1 MLLAKRNL
9 IALSAIVLSAG
20 LMSCSGGGGG
30 GSSGD
35 VLYYPYETVYG
46 DVCKTNE
53 ATPGCTF
60 DSKTGAR
67 IKVTADPHYDRY
79 NGGSNDLWYVKFDS
93 SGHAQVFDR
102 FGTFQYTAGVSSFAG
117 YVGGTTIGVG
127 TTGLYWED
135 IRSGT
140 YWLGK
145 NGVLYSAN
153 SAEGNY
159 GKAINDKDAG
169 NATDT
174 NFSAIN
180 SDGNKKLVKKA
191 AAKLVA
197 DYGFKQDKA
206 VAVASAL
213 NAWAVAGVER
223 GITTSHDID
232 KTFKTVFGVQYGDA
246 LTAVKGLTL
255 GDKSGMQDLTNRS
268 AAALGL
274 KPNQAQKFM
283 KGMYKK
289 ALASWGYDTDSIAW

>member
-1 MLLAKRNL
+1 MNLVKRILLAG
-9 IALSAIVLSAG
+9 AAMAVGVGMVA
-20 LMSCSGGGGG
+20 CGGGG
-30 GSSGD
+30 GSSSS
-35 VLYYPYETVYG
+35 VIYYPYETVYG
-46 DVCKTNE
+46 DVCTTRE

-60 DSKTGAR
+60 DNNTGLR
-67 IKVTADPHYDRY
+67 ITVKSDPHYDRY
-79 NGGSNDLWYVKFDS
+79 AKGSDDLWYVEFNS
-93 SGHAQVFDR
+93 SGQAQVFDR
-102 FGTFQYTAGVSSFAG
+102 YGTYQYTADVSSFAG
-117 YVGGTTIGVG
+117 YIGGTTIGVG
-127 TTGLYWED
+127 TTGLFWED

-153 SAEGNY
+153 QLENNY
-159 GKAINDKDAG
+159 GKAINDQDSG

-180 SDGNKKLVKKA
+180 SDGNKKLVKRA
-191 AAKLVA
+191 ADKLVK

-206 VAVASAL
+206 MVVASAL

-223 GITTSHDID
+223 GSTTTRDID
-232 KTFKTVFGVQYGDA
+232 KTFKAVFGVQYGDA
-246 LTAVKGLTL
+246 LSAVKGLTL
-255 GDKSGMQDLTNRS
+255 GDKSGMQDVTNRS

-289 ALASWGYDTDSIAW
+289 ALAQWGYDTDSISW

>member
-1 MLLAKRNL
+1 MFSMKKNL
-9 IALSAIVLSAG
+9 MVAGAIAVSMG
-20 LMSCSGGGGG
+20 LMACGGGGG
-30 GSSGD
+30 GSSSS

-46 DVCKTNE
+46 DICTTNQ

-60 DSKTGAR
+60 DSKTGLR
-67 IKVTADPHYDRY
+67 IKVNSDPNYDKY
-79 NGGSNDLWYVKFDS
+79 NHGSNDLWYVQFDS
-93 SGHAQVFDR
+93 SGRAQVFDR
-102 FGTFQYTAGVSSFAG
+102 LGIFQYTANVSSFAG
-117 YVGGTTIGVG
+117 YIGGTTIGVG
-127 TTGLYWED
+127 TTGLFWED

-153 SAEGNY
+153 QLENNY
-159 GKAINDKDAG
+159 GKAINDKDSG

-191 AAKLVA
+191 SEKLMK
-197 DYGFKQDKA
+197 DYGFKQEKA

-223 GITTSHDID
+223 GVTTTRDID

-268 AAALGL
+268 ASALGL

-289 ALASWGYDTDSIAW
+289 ALAQWGYDTDSINW

>member
-1 MLLAKRNL
+1 MFSMKKNL
-9 IALSAIVLSAG
+9 MVAGAIAVSMG
-20 LMSCSGGGGG
+20 LMACGGGGG
-30 GSSGD
+30 GSSSS

-46 DVCKTNE
+46 DICTTNQ

-60 DSKTGAR
+60 DSKTGLR
-67 IKVTADPHYDRY
+67 IKVNSDPNYDKY
-79 NGGSNDLWYVKFDS
+79 NHGSNDLWYVQFDS
-93 SGHAQVFDR
+93 SGRAQVFDR
-102 FGTFQYTAGVSSFAG
+102 LGIFQYTANVSSFAG
-117 YVGGTTIGVG
+117 YIGGTTIGVG
-127 TTGLYWED
+127 TTGLFWED

-153 SAEGNY
+153 QLENNY
-159 GKAINDKDAG
+159 GKAINDKDSG

-191 AAKLVA
+191 SEKLMK
-197 DYGFKQDKA
+197 DYGFKQEKA

-223 GITTSHDID
+223 GMTTTRDID

-246 LTAVKGLTL
+246 LTAVKSLTL

-268 AAALGL
+268 ASALGL

-289 ALASWGYDTDSIAW
+289 ALAQWGYDTDSINW

>member
-1 MLLAKRNL
+1 MH
-9 IALSAIVLSAG
+9 I
-20 LMSCSGGGGG
+20 
-30 GSSGD
+30 
-35 VLYYPYETVYG
+35 
-46 DVCKTNE
+46 
-53 ATPGCTF
+53 
-60 DSKTGAR
+60 DSQTSFA
-67 IKVTADPHYDRY
+67 IKVNSDPNYDKY
-79 NGGSNDLWYVKFDS
+79 NHGSNDLWYVQFDS
-93 SGHAQVFDR
+93 SGRAQVFDR
-102 FGTFQYTAGVSSFAG
+102 LGIFQYTANVSSFAG
-117 YVGGTTIGVG
+117 YIGGTTIGVG
-127 TTGLYWED
+127 TTGLFWED

-153 SAEGNY
+153 QLENNY
-159 GKAINDKDAG
+159 GKAINDKDSG

-191 AAKLVA
+191 SEKLMK
-197 DYGFKQDKA
+197 DYGFKQEKA

-223 GITTSHDID
+223 GVTTTRDID

-246 LTAVKGLTL
+246 LTAVKSLTL

-268 AAALGL
+268 ASALGL

-283 KGMYKK
+283 KGLYKK
-289 ALASWGYDTDSIAW
+289 ALAQWGYDTDSINW